1 MIRARGENPDHARPI
16 TPDEIDQL
24 LDRELP
30 PEARRELTGR
40 LRHDPAALDELTGMH
55 RVLGLL
61 REPVPTPDLT
71 ARVLGEVDRRRG
83 FLSSRLRRRVRQGR
97 AVAACVLLLAGFS
110 VALLH
115 RADPGLFRLRTQ
127 ATPVGDLGEAL
138 RRDSLES
145 RDRLAAVVRELSHT
159 PPACADDSAFDDR
172 LAVFHVETGLD
183 SSTSLGGLQSL
194 SAFSGEEIPAVRV
207 PVSVTIFDWTTPVVD
222 RYPRSSV
229 MPVEASAVTAL
240 RVISA
245 VAFERS
251 APEPIGVMPLIPTT
265 PSASFGRLDA
275 LLRPEGFGG
284 DSGDERAVRTHPGTR
299 SRVSSEHGSR

>member
-1 MIRARGENPDHARPI
+1 M
-16 TPDEIDQL
+16 
-24 LDRELP
+24 
-30 PEARRELTGR
+30 
-40 LRHDPAALDELTGMH
+40 DELGGMH
-55 RVLGLL
+55 RVLGML
-61 REPVPTPDLT
+61 REPVATPDLT

-97 AVAACVLLLAGFS
+97 ALAACVLMLAGFS
-110 VALLH
+110 VAMLH

-145 RDRLAAVVRELSHT
+145 RERLAAVVRELSHT
-159 PPACADDSAFDDR
+159 PPLCADEPAFDDR
-172 LAVFHVETGLD
+172 LAVFHVETDFD
-183 SSTSLGGLQSL
+183 SSSGLGGLFTL
-194 SAFSGEEIPAVRV
+194 SALSGEQILSTRAPA
-207 PVSVTIFDWTTPVVD
+207 SVAMFEWASPGVD
-222 RYPRSSV
+222 QYPRSPIV
-229 MPVEASAVTAL
+229 PVEASPIAAL
-240 RVISA
+240 RALSA

-251 APEPIGVMPLIPTT
+251 PIAPNGVMPLIQTP

-284 DSGDERAVRTHPGTR
+284 DSGVGSGVGSGGDRAVRPHPGTP

>member
-1 MIRARGENPDHARPI
+1 VNRARGENPDHARPI

-30 PEARRELTGR
+30 PAARRELTGR

-55 RVLGLL
+55 RVLGML
-61 REPVPTPDLT
+61 REPVPTPDLA

-97 AVAACVLLLAGFS
+97 ALAACVLLLAGFS
-110 VALLH
+110 VAMLH
-115 RADPGLFRLRTQ
+115 RADPGLFRLRTR

-145 RDRLAAVVRELSHT
+145 RDRLAAVVRELSHA
-159 PPACADDSAFDDR
+159 PPPCTDEPALDDR
-172 LAVFHVETGLD
+172 LAVFHVEADLD
-183 SSTSLGGLQSL
+183 SSPSIAGVFTLT
-194 SAFSGEEIPAVRV
+194 AIAGEEFRAARAPAGVAMFEWAS
-207 PVSVTIFDWTTPVVD
+207 PGTD
-222 RYPRSSV
+222 RYPRSPID
-229 MPVEASAVTAL
+229 PVEASPIAAL
-240 RVISA
+240 RAIAA

-251 APEPIGVMPLIPTT
+251 PPAPIGVMPLMPTT